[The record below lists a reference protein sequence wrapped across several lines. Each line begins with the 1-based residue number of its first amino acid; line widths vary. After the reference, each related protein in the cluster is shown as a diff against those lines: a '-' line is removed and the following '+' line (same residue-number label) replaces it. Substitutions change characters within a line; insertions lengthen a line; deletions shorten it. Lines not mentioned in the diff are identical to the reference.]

1 MKDFDLNEWIK
12 AIYDKPFEASNDNLT
27 VIEKEMAVEDM
38 HAFFA
43 AVCDDIEALR
53 GKTLFTSDNIAKSRR
68 ADFEVYS
75 NE

>member
-12 AIYDKPFEASNDNLT
+12 AIIDKPSNDNMT
-27 VIEKEMAVEDM
+27 VIKKEMSVDEVD
-38 HAFFA
+38 AFFA
-43 AVCDDIEALR
+43 SVCDDIEALR

-75 NE
+75 ND